1 MKTFFFDI
9 ETIPNP
15 NIPAPT
21 FDPDEVKLGNT
32 KDPVKIKAKLDEAEL
47 AFKDGLVKKMSLD
60 PDLCQVVSFAWNH
73 GDDETESLTDS
84 MLSLKVTDMY
94 IVASACNIITQAHL
108 EGHVLV
114 SFNGIGFDLPVL
126 QRRAMLLNC
135 KGIPGS
141 IYQLLTKRYRP
152 DVHFDVMQELGA
164 WQRDKLKKQDYY
176 LRLFNVGT
184 VSDMNGSMVYD
195 AWKNEEYDR
204 IAQYCASDVDNLKA
218 LFGRIVNYLY

>member
-60 PDLCQVVSFAWNH
+60 PDLCEVVSFAWND
-73 GDDETESLTDS
+73 GEDTTENISLAND
-84 MLSLKVTDMY
+84 LVEL
-94 IVASACNIITQAHL
+94 ACERITQAHL